1 MAARETVF
9 NVLACKSNELMP
21 HSSSTKPLRKY
32 LFDLGPGL
40 LQGGGCVKSL
50 GLESELY
57 LMTARPGRE
66 HVAGCVVAEPGQ
78 HCAHSTRHYSVS
90 VSIIIY
96 VSDDLSVYV

>member
-1 MAARETVF
+1 
-9 NVLACKSNELMP
+9 
-21 HSSSTKPLRKY
+21 
-32 LFDLGPGL
+32 
-40 LQGGGCVKSL
+40 
-50 GLESELY
+50 
-57 LMTARPGRE
+57 MTARPGRE